1 MGSFLH
7 SFGVGI
13 IERRFGDLKNHFGI
27 LGDSFTYG
35 SEYFQQAFR
44 HCLALHNLISDPEAY
59 PTTEVPLSFTTLEDD
74 NEEALP
80 VMEEPAHPAS
90 ASLFHPLLKLM
101 CFSAGSHHSR
111 LSAHA
116 DHVAAVMA
124 AREVEASQEELDQL
138 HENLRST
145 EAARADEAA
154 AERREA
160 ARAAR
165 EELERKQ
172 EEAVQKRREK
182 KRKRAEKAAAAAA
195 ALQQVS
201 RPAKKK
207 KHKHNQALP
216 QFCLT
221 PRSER
226 FTTRPPRSHS
236 EN

>member
-1 MGSFLH
+1 MNTQCA
-7 SFGVGI
+7 I
-13 IERRFGDLKNHFGI
+13 DYAK
-27 LGDSFTYG
+27 
-35 SEYFQQAFR
+35 
-44 HCLALHNLISDPEAY
+44 Y
-59 PTTEVPLSFTTLEDD
+59 PRTSHWIWCSSSG
-74 NEEALP
+74 A
-80 VMEEPAHPAS
+80 
-90 ASLFHPLLKLM
+90 
-101 CFSAGSHHSR
+101 AGTN
-111 LSAHA
+111 A

-160 ARAAR
+160 ARASR

-172 EEAVQKRREK
+172 EEAVQKRRKK

-207 KHKHNQALP
+207 KHKHKQALP

>member
-90 ASLFHPLLKLM
+90 
-101 CFSAGSHHSR
+101 SHHSR